1 MRWRIANAIHWV
13 GRLVHSTAGLSVTQR
28 FRTIIDDDGHP
39 VQVRTIMIN
48 TDGHN
53 HFIANIPTT

>member
-1 MRWRIANAIHWV
+1 MGLQWIRLDRRCEVLAI
-13 GRLVHSTAGLSVTQR
+13 
-28 FRTIIDDDGHP
+28 RT